1 MGKEF
6 AITKVADEQQIVLGW
21 ANVSVTADGT
31 PIEDYQHDM
40 IEPEE
45 LERAA
50 YEYVLKF
57 RDTGEGHNPKLRK
70 KGKLVESVVFTKEKL
85 EAMGIPEG
93 VVPLGWWIGFKI
105 EDKSTWDKVKK
116 GEYTMFSIE
125 GTGER
130 EPVEKA
136 MTFDEVMAQTCTAN
150 GIMRTAKTFD
160 EIMKFNPNHDEL
172 GRFAPTSGGSAG
184 EDGRRARYFG
194 GGKTGAS
201 GPSPTGTNEF
211 EVKGF
216 GSKQKLNNHWQ
227 NGRTH
232 RAEYD
237 KDGITT
243 KEQDVQRALE
253 LVQSATSENILGHV
267 DKDGSVIRYD
277 KKKNDFVKGQPDKG
291 ITTMYKPVDGLRY
304 YEDQRRKDLEHGGRD
319 K

>member
-105 EDKSTWDKVKK
+105 EDKST
-116 GEYTMFSIE
+116 
-125 GTGER
+125 
-130 EPVEKA
+130 
-136 MTFDEVMAQTCTAN
+136 
-150 GIMRTAKTFD
+150 
-160 EIMKFNPNHDEL
+160 
-172 GRFAPTSGGSAG
+172 
-184 EDGRRARYFG
+184 
-194 GGKTGAS
+194 
-201 GPSPTGTNEF
+201 
-211 EVKGF
+211 
-216 GSKQKLNNHWQ
+216 
-227 NGRTH
+227 
-232 RAEYD
+232 
-237 KDGITT
+237 
-243 KEQDVQRALE
+243 
-253 LVQSATSENILGHV
+253 
-267 DKDGSVIRYD
+267 
-277 KKKNDFVKGQPDKG
+277 
-291 ITTMYKPVDGLRY
+291 
-304 YEDQRRKDLEHGGRD
+304 
-319 K
+319 